1 MGGGLF
7 ISKMKNLVVVS
18 FVILVNQAF
27 MAMVS
32 CAQAADASIPRIVDL
47 YEKGEYKSALALIQP
62 LAERGD
68 PDGQYLLA
76 VCYDEGKAVKQ
87 DLVEARRWFLRAAE
101 QGHVGAQYSVG
112 IMYRGGQGGPKSDVD
127 AVKWWRKAAE
137 KGYPPAQYN
146 LSVMYN
152 LGAGV
157 PKDPAA
163 SVKWLGLAAEQ
174 TVAEALFDLG
184 LRNLRGDGVPQDGIE
199 SYKLF
204 YLAGIQGHDKAK
216 ELLKT
221 LSERLT
227 SEQKAEAERRIR
239 VYTENL
245 ERLKSAQPRGI
256 H

>member
-1 MGGGLF
+1 M
-7 ISKMKNLVVVS
+7 M
-18 FVILVNQAF
+18 
-27 MAMVS
+27 MAIG
-32 CAQAADASIPRIVDL
+32 AQGDEASVRRIAEL
-47 YEKGEYKSALALIQP
+47 YEKGEYKNALALIRP

-68 PDGQYLLA
+68 PHGQYLLA

-101 QGHVGAQYSVG
+101 QGHIVAQYSLG

-152 LGAGV
+152 LGAGSAKDV
-157 PKDPAA
+157 PV
-163 SVKWLGLAAEQ
+163 SIKWLRLAADQ
-174 TVAEALFDLG
+174 TVPEALFDLG
-184 LRNLRGDGVPQDGIE
+184 LRTLRGDGVTQDGIE
-199 SYKLF
+199 AYKLF
-204 YLAGIQGHDKAK
+204 YLASVQEHKKAK
-216 ELLKT
+216 ELLEA
-221 LSERLT
+221 LSARLT

-239 VYTENL
+239 AFTDNL
-245 ERLKSAQPRGI
+245 QKLMSEQTTGV